1 MKKIIICLAVILCL
15 SLFVFGEEGMW
26 LLNQVKNL
34 NLEKKGFEISASD
47 IYNPNKPCITDAV
60 VLLGGGT
67 SELVSPN
74 GLILTNHHVAFG
86 AVQRASTKG
95 TDFITKGFL
104 AKTLEEEIE
113 APGYSAQI
121 LQEMKDVTHRFTR
134 YNKIKD
140 PVERE
145 KAIDLKIKK
154 TEEKIEKGKSDINA
168 VIAKMYNGKQY
179 ILYVYKRF
187 DDVRAVYV
195 PPAAI
200 GNYGGDIDNWM
211 WPRHTG
217 DFSFMRIYMAPDGT
231 GRKYHKDN
239 IPYKPKYW
247 LKIAKEGLKKGDQ
260 TFIMGF
266 PGSTVRYRTS
276 NSVAENLNHYYPMR
290 IKYYKELIE
299 LMEKF
304 AKDSQVAKAKVAG
317 LDRGLNNAM
326 KNYQGNIDG
335 MNRTNFVQKKIDF
348 ENQLMAFLKKDKK
361 LYEKY
366 GKVLETIKKQ
376 YALTAKYREQDNI
389 FRFCLSRRPL
399 SGTVFST
406 AQKAYNTAREREK
419 PKKQRDPEFSEKD
432 TKRWVDRLHYRYI
445 SFYEPADKAILKKL
459 LKQADQ
465 LPQELRLKGP
475 DDFLKENNRTID
487 QFLDEA
493 YKRTKLKDV
502 KVAKSLFSKSVK
514 ELEALNDPF
523 INLAK
528 KLYPEV
534 EAYRKRDKKFEA
546 TITELRK
553 KYIDALYAWKGAN
566 LYPDATR
573 TIRFSYGSVDGYQPR
588 DAVCYEPFTFI
599 KGMLEKDTG
608 KEPFDMPEEIKKL
621 YAKKDFGRWTYPG
634 INDVPIAFTH
644 KVDSTGGSSG
654 SPVMNAKGELVG
666 ILFDGNY
673 ESMTGDWQYDI
684 DIQRSISVDI
694 RFVMFV
700 TEKLANAQ
708 NILEEMG
715 VK

>member
-1 MKKIIICLAVILCL
+1 MKKIIIHLAVMLCL
-15 SLFVFGEEGMW
+15 SLFVLGEEGMW

-34 NLEKKGFEISASD
+34 NLEKKGFKISASD

-104 AKTLEEEIE
+104 AKTPEEEIE

-121 LQEMKDVTHRFTR
+121 LQEMKDVTHQFTR
-134 YNKIKD
+134 YKKIKD
-140 PVERE
+140 AVKRE
-145 KAIDLKIKK
+145 KAVDLKIKK
-154 TEEKIEKGKSDINA
+154 MTEKIEKGRSDTNA

-187 DDVRAVYV
+187 DDVRVVYV

-231 GRKYHKDN
+231 GRKYHRDN

-247 LKIAKEGLKKGDQ
+247 LKIAKEGLTKGDQ

-304 AKDSQVAKAKVAG
+304 AKDSPVAKAKVAG

-348 ENQLMAFLKKDKK
+348 ENQLMAFLKKDEKMV
-361 LYEKY
+361 EKY
-366 GKVLETIKKQ
+366 GDVLETIKKE
-376 YALTAKYREQDNI
+376 YALAAKYREKDNI
-389 FRFCLSRRPL
+389 FRLSLSRRPL
-399 SGTVFST
+399 SGTIFST

-432 TKRWVDRLHYRYI
+432 TKRWVDRLHFRYI
-445 SFYEPADKAILKKL
+445 SFYEPADKALLKKL
-459 LKQADQ
+459 LERADQ
-465 LPQELRLKGP
+465 LPQKLRLKGL
-475 DDFLKENNRTID
+475 DDFLKESNQTLD

-514 ELEALNDPF
+514 ELEVINDPF

-534 EAYRKRDKKFEA
+534 EAYRKRNKKFGA

-553 KYIDALYAWKGAN
+553 RYIDALYAWKGAN
-566 LYPDATR
+566 LYPDANR

-588 DAVCYEPFTFI
+588 DAVYYEPFTFI

-608 KEPFDMPEEIKKL
+608 KEPFDMPEGVKKL
-621 YAKKDFGRWTYPG
+621 FAKKDFGRWTYPG

-644 KVDSTGGSSG
+644 KVDSTGGNSG

-694 RFVMFV
+694 RFVLFV
-700 TEKLANAQ
+700 TEKLARAQ

>member
-1 MKKIIICLAVILCL
+1 M
-15 SLFVFGEEGMW
+15 
-26 LLNQVKNL
+26 
-34 NLEKKGFEISASD
+34 
-47 IYNPNKPCITDAV
+47 T
-60 VLLGGGT
+60 
-67 SELVSPN
+67 
-74 GLILTNHHVAFG
+74 
-86 AVQRASTKG
+86 
-95 TDFITKGFL
+95 
-104 AKTLEEEIE
+104 
-113 APGYSAQI
+113 
-121 LQEMKDVTHRFTR
+121 
-134 YNKIKD
+134 
-140 PVERE
+140 
-145 KAIDLKIKK
+145 
-154 TEEKIEKGKSDINA
+154 EKIEKGRSDNNA
-168 VIAKMYNGKQY
+168 VISKMYNGKQY

-187 DDVRAVYV
+187 DDVRVVYV

-231 GRKYHKDN
+231 GRKYHEDN

-247 LKIAKEGLKKGDQ
+247 LKVAKEGLKKGDQ
-260 TFIMGF
+260 TFIIGF
-266 PGSTVRYRTS
+266 PGGTVRYRTS
-276 NSVAENLNHYYPMR
+276 NSVDENLNHYYPMR
-290 IKYYKELIE
+290 ITYYKELIE

-317 LDRGLNNAM
+317 LDKGLNNAM

-335 MNRTNFVQKKIDF
+335 MNRTNFVQKKIAV
-348 ENQLMAFLKKDKK
+348 ENQLLAFLKKDKK
-361 LYEKY
+361 MVEKY
-366 GKVLETIKKQ
+366 GDVLEMIKKQ
-376 YALTAKYREQDNI
+376 YTLAAKYREQDNI
-389 FRFCLSRRPL
+389 FRLSLSRRPL

-432 TKRWVDRLHYRYI
+432 TKRWVDRLHFNYI
-445 SFYEPADKAILKKL
+445 SFYEPADKALLKKL
-459 LKQADQ
+459 LERADQ
-465 LPQELRLKGP
+465 LPQEIRLKGL
-475 DDFLKENNRTID
+475 DDFLKESNQTLG
-487 QFLDEA
+487 QFLDES

-502 KVAKSLFSKSVK
+502 KVAKLLFSKSVK
-514 ELEALNDPF
+514 ELEAINDPF

-534 EAYRKRDKKFEA
+534 EAYRKRNKKFGA

-553 KYIDALYAWKGAN
+553 RYIDALYAWKAVN
-566 LYPDATR
+566 LYPDANH

-588 DAVCYEPFTFI
+588 DAVYYEPFTFI

-608 KEPFDMPEEIKKL
+608 KEPFDMPEGIKKL
-621 YAKKDFGRWTYPG
+621 FAKKDFGRWTYPG

-644 KVDSTGGSSG
+644 KVDSTGGNSG

-694 RFVMFV
+694 RFVLFV
-700 TEKLANAQ
+700 TEKLARAQ

-715 VK
+715 IK